1 MRLVKRLL
9 LLGLLLAATLP
20 LGSCGRAVERARE
33 RIRLEAVE
41 SVRRLGFSGAEA
53 VVRVRNDSRGRL
65 VLREADLEFFLG
77 GRPVLS
83 ARLHR
88 QVEVPRRTTE
98 RVVTRWRL
106 QILDPMA
113 LPVLT
118 GRLRAGEIGQVAVSC
133 RIRGR
138 GGPVRVNISQEMM
151 PLSDFLNIFG
161 LTLQDVQNY
170 L

>member
-20 LGSCGRAVERARE
+20 LGSCSRAVERARE

-53 VVRVRNDSRGRL
+53 VVRVRNGSRSRL

-118 GRLRAGEIGQVAVSC
+118 GRLRAGGGLVPDPGARRSGAGKYFAGDDAVVGFFEYLWPDVA
-133 RIRGR
+133 GR
-138 GGPVRVNISQEMM
+138 AK
-151 PLSDFLNIFG
+151 LSLK
-161 LTLQDVQNY
+161 
-170 L
+170 

>member
-1 MRLVKRLL
+1 MRILKRILL
-9 LLGLLLAATLP
+9 IALLLAAALP
-20 LGSCGRAVERARE
+20 TVSCRRAVERARE
-33 RIRLEAVE
+33 KIRVEAVE
-41 SVRRLGFSGAEA
+41 PVRRMGFSGAEA
-53 VVRVRNDSRGRL
+53 VVRVRNDSRSRL

-88 QVEVPRRTTE
+88 PVEVPRRTTE

>member
-1 MRLVKRLL
+1 M
-9 LLGLLLAATLP
+9 TLP
-20 LGSCGRAVERARE
+20 HS
-33 RIRLEAVE
+33 
-41 SVRRLGFSGAEA
+41 SVVGFSGAEA
-53 VVRVRNDSRGRL
+53 VVRVRNDSRSRL

>member
-1 MRLVKRLL
+1 M
-9 LLGLLLAATLP
+9 
-20 LGSCGRAVERARE
+20 
-33 RIRLEAVE
+33 
-41 SVRRLGFSGAEA
+41 
-53 VVRVRNDSRGRL
+53 
-65 VLREADLEFFLG
+65 LREADLEFFLG

-88 QVEVPRRTTE
+88 PVEVPRRTTE

>member
-20 LGSCGRAVERARE
+20 LGSCSRAVERARE

-41 SVRRLGFSGAEA
+41 SVRRLGLSGAGA
-53 VVRVRNDSRGRL
+53 VVRVRNDSRSRL

-88 QVEVPRRTTE
+88 PVEVPRRTTE